1 MDSTKKKFVS
11 VVIPCYN
18 EEAILQCNVNKVIS
32 FLEGKSEKYSWEIVL
47 VNDGSK
53 DSTGKIA
60 DELARQRTE
69 VRVIHHPV
77 NLNLGLALQTGF
89 RNSKGDIIVVL
100 DVDLSYA
107 VEYVEQMTDK
117 LIETS
122 ADIVLASP
130 YMKGGIR

>member
-32 FLEGKSEKYSWEIVL
+32 FLESKSEKYSWEIVL

-60 DELARQRTE
+60 DEL
-69 VRVIHHPV
+69 
-77 NLNLGLALQTGF
+77 TGKGK
-89 RNSKGDIIVVL
+89 SK
-100 DVDLSYA
+100 
-107 VEYVEQMTDK
+107 
-117 LIETS
+117 
-122 ADIVLASP
+122 
-130 YMKGGIR
+130 